1 MDTVTGIAWLSAA
14 LSTLL
19 LLTVVAGRWGVFTW
33 FRLLDLLGTFL
44 FAVASLGLAVQRTG
58 WGVAS
63 GLAGFAVLQALG
75 AMMLFAGY
83 RRQRRVRSW
92 RRY

>member
-19 LLTVVAGRWGVFTW
+19 LLTVVAGRWAALTW
-33 FRLLDLLGTFL
+33 LRLLDLLGTLL
-44 FAVASLGLAVQRTG
+44 FAAAGLGLAVQRTG
-58 WGVAS
+58 WSVAS
-63 GLAGFAVLQALG
+63 GLAGFAVLQALA

-83 RRQRRVRSW
+83 CRQRRARSW

>member
-1 MDTVTGIAWLSAA
+1 MDTITGIAWLSAA

-19 LLTVVAGRWGVFTW
+19 LLTVVAGRWGVLTW
-33 FRLLDLLGTFL
+33 LRLFDVLGTFL
-44 FAVASLGLAVQRTG
+44 FAVASLGLAASRTG
-58 WGVAS
+58 WSIPS

-75 AMMLFAGY
+75 AMMIFAGFC
-83 RRQRRVRSW
+83 RQRRTRTW